1 MKSGA
6 INIDRYAGGQ
16 PDEQFNFL
24 YENFSILQELLKDYR
39 EDLIT
44 EVGLITVVYLV
55 KRKKLAYNNRINTRK
70 RCGY

>member
-1 MKSGA
+1 M
-6 INIDRYAGGQ
+6 
-16 PDEQFNFL
+16 
-24 YENFSILQELLKDYR
+24 QELLKDYR